1 MTFNLLSTP
10 MSFPTPITRSTVWFS
25 DGNVVLQVRNIQF
38 CVHWGVLALHSS
50 VFRDMRRRPQP
61 HGEPNVDGCPVM
73 QLSDNPTDVE
83 YLLNALYDP
92 TFLAQKTLPFAS
104 IGAFIRLGRKYNLKN
119 VLDLA
124 VARVTAVCPTTL
136 RAFDTLVDAGPRSWD
151 TIEWYYGIE
160 FDLVTLL
167 NENNIWSALPCA
179 YYRAVR
185 HTQEEFFD
193 GINKGDGTR
202 ISLSQRDLRRC
213 AIGHHT
219 LSHKQFE
226 PGYTFGWA
234 REREL
239 TGCTSSAVCR
249 SLREEIL
256 KDCTEKYEILALVGP
271 SWLRVRNIGFCAA
284 CRQHAKKSLAA
295 GKKKIWQEL
304 PQIFD
309 LSPWS
314 ELLKNDP

>member
-1 MTFNLLSTP
+1 
-10 MSFPTPITRSTVWFS
+10 MSLPPTPITRSKIWFS
-25 DGNVVLQVRNIQF
+25 DGKVVLQVQNIQF
-38 CVHWGVLALHSS
+38 RVHWGVLVLHSS
-50 VFRDMRRRPQP
+50 VFRDVRRRPRSRD
-61 HGEPNVDGCPVM
+61 EPTVDGCPVI

-92 TFLAQKTLPFAS
+92 TFLAQKTLPLAA
-104 IGAFIRLGRKYNLKN
+104 IGAFIRLGRKYNLEN

-136 RAFDTLVDAGPRSWD
+136 REFDTLVDAGTRSWN

-160 FDLVTLL
+160 FDMVTLL
-167 NENNIWSALPCA
+167 SENKIRSALPCA

-185 HTQEEFFD
+185 HPQKALFD
-193 GINKGDGTR
+193 GLAKGDGTC
-202 ISLSQRDLRRC
+202 ISLSQSDMRRC
-213 AIGHHT
+213 AIGYHT

-226 PGYTFGWA
+226 PGYPLGWA
-234 REREL
+234 RKWEF
-239 TGCTSSAVCR
+239 TDCNSSVVCR
-249 SLREEIL
+249 SLREHIL
-256 KDCTEKYEILALVGP
+256 KGCKEDYGVWALVGP
-271 SWLRVRNIGFCAA
+271 SWLSLSDIGFCAA
-284 CRQHAKKSLAA
+284 CRQHATKSLAA

-314 ELLKNDP
+314 ELLKKDP